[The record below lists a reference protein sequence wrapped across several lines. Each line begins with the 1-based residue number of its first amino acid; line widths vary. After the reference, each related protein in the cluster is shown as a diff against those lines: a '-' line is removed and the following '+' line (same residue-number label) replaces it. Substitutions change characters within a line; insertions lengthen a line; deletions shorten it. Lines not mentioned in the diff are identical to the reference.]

1 MSWILLPPPTP
12 NQRLDLA
19 LIESTS
25 QLTPAIKL
33 SRNQAK
39 RLIESSQV
47 RLGGEVNARSS
58 HKVEPER
65 SLELSAQALGELRHD
80 PQHEAQPSK
89 LKSSSSPQALDQ
101 IVPQLKLTAQDIIY
115 EDETIIA
122 INKPSGLTSHQ
133 TLDPSR
139 DHLIA
144 ALTRHLVAR
153 DALSA
158 TPYLAL
164 HHRLDVE
171 TSGVI
176 VLSKVRSANRALMES
191 FRERLAKKQ
200 YLALV
205 ATSRALDA
213 RWVVE
218 DHLLLAPD
226 KQRMFSVL
234 SGGDWAK
241 TRFEVISQRR
251 GVALVMASPETGRRH
266 QLRAHLSGHHAP
278 ILGDERYGGPNTV
291 EEASIKRVMLHAAA
305 LTLPHPLTRETLKL
319 RAPIPEDMRALIAQL
334 NLTLS
339 SPDQD

>member
-12 NQRLDLA
+12 HQRLDLA

-25 QLTPAIKL
+25 RLTPAIGL
-33 SRNQAK
+33 SRNHAK

-58 HKVEPER
+58 YKVGDEQA
-65 SLELSAQALGELRHD
+65 LELSAQALSELKHD

-89 LKSSSSPQALDQ
+89 LKASSSQALDQ
-101 IVPQLKLTAQDIIY
+101 IVPQLELTTQDIIY

-144 ALTRHLVAR
+144 ALTRCLMTR

-158 TPYLAL
+158 PPYLAL

-205 ATSRALDA
+205 STDRALDA
-213 RWVVE
+213 RWMVE
-218 DHLLLAPD
+218 DHLALASD

-241 TRFEVISQRR
+241 TRFEVISQRH

-266 QLRAHLSGHHAP
+266 QIRAHLSATSAP
-278 ILGDERYGGPNTV
+278 ILGDELYDGFKSIQGH
-291 EEASIKRVMLHAAA
+291 EIKRVMLHAHQ
-305 LTLPHPLTRETLKL
+305 LTLPHPGTGATLTL
-319 RAPIPEDMRALIAQL
+319 RAPVPDDLLELIKGL
-334 NLTLS
+334 GLS
-339 SPDQD
+339 L